1 MAEREN
7 LWAGVLRELL
17 AGADTLTIGRRT
29 SDGYQPVHVSE
40 GERTIA
46 AWSFWRDDLEEKLAL
61 ILLAAPEGIKI
72 QVVKGGERNGKR

>member
-17 AGADTLTIGRRT
+17 AGADTITIGGRA

-46 AWSFWRDDLEEKLAL
+46 AWSFHETDVTEKLAL
-61 ILLAAPEGIKI
+61 ILLAAPEDMKI
-72 QVVKGGERNGKR
+72 QVRKGGREKW